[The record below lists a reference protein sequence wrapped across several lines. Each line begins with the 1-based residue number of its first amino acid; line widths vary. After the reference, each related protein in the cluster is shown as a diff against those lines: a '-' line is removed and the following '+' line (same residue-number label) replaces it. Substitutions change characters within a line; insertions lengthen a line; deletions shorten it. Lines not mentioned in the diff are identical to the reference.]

1 MIQIADL
8 RTFKKFQ
15 QTFGMKCS
23 FRKFAVYQSVTLGKL
38 YFVADDFLS
47 ILRNFSEHLLLR
59 KIMENCCCQGTV
71 CEKLSFLSV
80 PVKEFTGKVD

>member
-15 QTFGMKCS
+15 QTFAMKCS
-23 FRKFAVYQSVTLGKL
+23 FCKFAVYQSVTLGKL

-47 ILRNFSEHLLLR
+47 IFFEIFQSIFSS
-59 KIMENCCCQGTV
+59 
-71 CEKLSFLSV
+71 EKSWKTAV
-80 PVKEFTGKVD
+80 VKEQFMKNFHFCLC